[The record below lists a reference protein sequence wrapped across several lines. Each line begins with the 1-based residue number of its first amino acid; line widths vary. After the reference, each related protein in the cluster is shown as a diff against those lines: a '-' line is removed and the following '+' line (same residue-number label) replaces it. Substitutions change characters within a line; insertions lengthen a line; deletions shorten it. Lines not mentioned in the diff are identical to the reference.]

1 MQRVFFGCP
10 HRQIISDLEK
20 GHMFISR
27 NSGVILLAAFAASV
41 RCVFAYGPWLEWTP
55 LGGVELDDSGLPR
68 AALEQRLDEIERET
82 KGKPEIVARAKSLAM
97 MFDNVRLAVNTN
109 DLFVHW
115 HPDSSLLPLRTIKR
129 VNDFA
134 ARSPSLR
141 ELVPAMN
148 RTGAFK
154 SKLDTSH
161 TCPDWE
167 SILKLGPT
175 GLAERARRRTA
186 TAQTDDE
193 RIFLDCVV
201 EVYEALSRECLRWAA
216 FAERK
221 GMKEVASVLRENAVH
236 EPRTFREAL
245 QLVLVYDRA
254 QEAEGEDVRSQGMF
268 DRLFLKYYKADI
280 AAGRET
286 RESAKRLIADF
297 YTCFYSQQ
305 HPNNKNITF
314 GGYGPD
320 GVPVWNE
327 LTELGFEVFRELG
340 RINPKLTYR
349 FGAKTPR
356 GQLEKVAQCIAEG
369 KNSIVFACEETMAE
383 MFARR
388 GKSAE
393 DICNYVLVG
402 CYEPGI
408 AGREVVASMSADV
421 NLAKPLEA
429 VFNSG
434 KTFGGERIGPDC
446 MLPKDGVEFEREYLR
461 QLDAMLVTALEST
474 RTLEQRWYDLNPAPL
489 HSGAFRD
496 CIANAKDYSQ
506 GGCRYNS
513 SGVDCTGLGTVADS
527 LAAVRHLVDE
537 ARLVTMDELRTVLL
551 LDWKGREE
559 LRLRALR
566 QAPKWGNNND
576 KADAAAKR
584 VYDALVKRINT
595 TPNGHGGFFQAGLW
609 SIDLDL
615 PFGKRTAAT
624 PDGRHRGDGLSRN
637 NVATAGCGKEG
648 PLALMHSNL
657 KLDLAESPDGHIMD
671 IILPM
676 SVAHR
681 PTAAKDIATILATY
695 FKHGGQCLHLNCF
708 DSSLLRDATA
718 HPEKYPDLQ
727 VRVCGWN
734 VRWNDLS
741 PQEKKHFIATV
752 EAQE

>member
-1 MQRVFFGCP
+1 MRKIEMKQ
-10 HRQIISDLEK
+10 S
-20 GHMFISR
+20 
-27 NSGVILLAAFAASV
+27 LLVALVVMASV
-41 RCVFAYGPWLEWTP
+41 VFAYGPWLERTP
-55 LGGVELDDSGLPR
+55 LGGVEIDDTGLSR

-82 KGKPEIVARAKSLAM
+82 ADRPMIVTRAKSLAM
-97 MFDNVRLAVNTN
+97 LFDHVRLAVNTN

-115 HPDSSLLPLRTIKR
+115 HPESSLLPLRKIQREK
-129 VNDFA
+129 NFW
-134 ARSPSLR
+134 ARSPEFR
-141 ELVPAMN
+141 EIVPLMG
-148 RTGAFK
+148 RVGAFR
-154 SKLDTSH
+154 SRLDTSH

-167 SILKLGPT
+167 SIVELGPT
-175 GLAERARRRTA
+175 GLAERARRRKETA
-186 TAQTDDE
+186 RTDDE
-193 RIFLDCVV
+193 RLFLDCVI

-221 GMKEVASVLRENAVH
+221 GMKEVAAVLRENAAH

-245 QLVLVYDRA
+245 QWSLVYDRA

-268 DRLFLKYYKADI
+268 DRLFLKYYKADL

-286 RESAKRLIADF
+286 RESAKRLLADF
-297 YTCFYSQQ
+297 YTRFYSQQ

-320 GVPVWNE
+320 GTPVWNE
-327 LTELGFEVFRELG
+327 LTELGFETFRDLG

-356 GQLEKVAQCIAEG
+356 GQLEKVTRCIAEG
-369 KNSIVFACEETMAE
+369 KNSIVFACEETMAD
-383 MFARR
+383 MFTRR

-393 DICNYVLVG
+393 DVCNYVLVG

-408 AGREVVASMSADV
+408 AGREVVASMSADI

-434 KTFGGERIGPDC
+434 KTFDGFRIGPDC
-446 MLPKDGVEFEREYLR
+446 ELPMDGDAFEREYLR

-474 RTLEQRWYDLNPAPL
+474 RTIEQSWYDINPAPL

-496 CIANAKDYSQ
+496 CIASAKDYSR

-513 SGVDCTGLGTVADS
+513 SGVDCTGLGTVADA
-527 LAAVRHLVDE
+527 LATVRHLVDE
-537 ARLVTMDELRTVLL
+537 TKITTMAELRKALL
-551 LDWKGREE
+551 ADWKDCEE
-559 LRLRALR
+559 LRLRASR

-576 KADAAAKR
+576 RADAAAKR
-584 VYDALVKRINT
+584 VYDALVQRINT
-595 TPNGHGGFFQAGLW
+595 TRNGHGGFFQAGLW
-609 SIDLDL
+609 SIDLDVS
-615 PFGKRTAAT
+615 FGKRTAAT
-624 PDGRHRGDGLSRN
+624 PDGRHRGEGLSRN

-671 IILPM
+671 IILPL
-676 SVAHR
+676 SVTR
-681 PTAAKDIATILATY
+681 KPTAAQDIATVLATY
-695 FKHGGQCLHLNCF
+695 FKNGGQCLHLNCF
-708 DSSLLRDATA
+708 DSALLREATA

-734 VRWNDLS
+734 VRWADLS
-741 PQEKKHFIATV
+741 PQEKRHFIATA

>member
-1 MQRVFFGCP
+1 MKNK
-10 HRQIISDLEK
+10 LT
-20 GHMFISR
+20 
-27 NSGVILLAAFAASV
+27 ILLAASATCV
-41 RCVFAYGPWLEWTP
+41 RCAFGYGPWLEWTP
-55 LGGVELDDSGLPR
+55 LGGVEIDDAGLPR
-68 AALEQRLDEIERET
+68 AELERRLDEIERET
-82 KGKPEIVARAKSLAM
+82 KGKPEIVVRAKSLAM

-115 HPDSSLLPLRTIKR
+115 HPDSSLLPLRKIKR
-129 VNDFA
+129 EKEFV
-134 ARSPSLR
+134 ARSQGLR
-141 ELVPAMN
+141 DVVPAMN
-148 RTGAFK
+148 RIGAFK

-161 TCPDWE
+161 TCPDWQ
-167 SILKLGPT
+167 SIIELGPT
-175 GLAERARRRTA
+175 GLAERARRRKTTA
-186 TAQTDDE
+186 RTDEE
-193 RIFLDCVV
+193 RIFLDCVA

-221 GMKEVASVLRENAVH
+221 GMKDVAAVLRENAAH

-245 QLVLVYDRA
+245 QLALVYDRA
-254 QEAEGEDVRSQGMF
+254 QETEGEDVRSQGIF
-268 DRLFLKYYKADI
+268 DRLFLKYYRGDI

-286 RESAKRLIADF
+286 RESAKRLMADF
-297 YTCFYSQQ
+297 YTRFHSQQ

-314 GGYGPD
+314 GGYGQD
-320 GVPVWNE
+320 GEPVWNE

-340 RINPKLTYR
+340 RICPKLTYR

-356 GQLEKVAQCIAEG
+356 WQIEKVSQCIAEG

-383 MFARR
+383 TFKRR

-393 DICNYVLVG
+393 DICDYVLVG

-408 AGREVVASMSADV
+408 CGREVVASMSLDV

-434 KTFGGERIGPDC
+434 KTFDGVRIGPDC
-446 MLPKDGVEFEREYLR
+446 ELPNDGAEFEREYLR

-474 RTLEQRWYDLNPAPL
+474 RTLEQHWYELNPAPL
-489 HSGAFRD
+489 QSGAFRD
-496 CIANAKDYSQ
+496 CIANARDYSQ
-506 GGCRYNS
+506 GGCKYNS
-513 SGVDCTGLGTVADS
+513 SGVDCSGLGTVADS
-527 LAAVRHLVDE
+527 LAAVSYVVDE
-537 ARLVTMDELRTVLL
+537 RKLATMEELRDALIAE
-551 LDWKGREE
+551 WKGRED
-559 LRLRALR
+559 LRLRAMR

-576 KADAAAKR
+576 SVDVVAKR
-584 VYDALVKRINT
+584 VYDALVKRINA

-609 SIDLDL
+609 SIDLDV

-624 PDGRHRGDGLSRN
+624 PDGRRRGDGISRN

-671 IILPM
+671 IILPL
-676 SVAHR
+676 SVAKR
-681 PTAAKDIATILATY
+681 PTAAQDIATILATY
-695 FKHGGQCLHLNCF
+695 FKNGGQCLHLNCF
-708 DSSLLRDATA
+708 DSALLREATA

-741 PQEKKHFIATV
+741 PQEKRHFIATA

>member
-1 MQRVFFGCP
+1 MAYT
-10 HRQIISDLEK
+10 
-20 GHMFISR
+20 FISR
-27 NSGVILLAAFAASV
+27 KRCLILLAAFAVGMHCA
-41 RCVFAYGPWLEWTP
+41 FAYGPWLEWTP
-55 LGGVELDDSGLPR
+55 LGGVEIDDTGLSR
-68 AALEQRLDEIERET
+68 AALEQRLDKIERET
-82 KGKPEIVARAKSLAM
+82 ADKPMIVTRAKSLAIL
-97 MFDNVRLAVNTN
+97 FDHVRLAVNTN

-115 HPDSSLLPLRTIKR
+115 HPDSSLLLLRKIRREKNFWAYSPEFRQIVPLMSR
-129 VNDFA
+129 V
-134 ARSPSLR
+134 
-141 ELVPAMN
+141 
-148 RTGAFK
+148 GAFR
-154 SKLDTSH
+154 SRLDTSH

-167 SILKLGPT
+167 SIVELGPT
-175 GLAERARRRTA
+175 GLAERARRRKETA
-186 TAQTDDE
+186 RTDDE
-193 RIFLDCVV
+193 RLFLDCVI

-221 GMKEVASVLRENAVH
+221 GMKKVAAVLRANAAH

-245 QLVLVYDRA
+245 QWSLVYDRA

-268 DRLFLKYYKADI
+268 DRLFLKYYKADL

-286 RESAKRLIADF
+286 RESAKRLLADF
-297 YTCFYSQQ
+297 YTRFYSQQ

-320 GVPVWNE
+320 GTPVWNE
-327 LTELGFEVFRELG
+327 LTELGLETFRELG

-349 FGAKTPR
+349 FGTKTPR
-356 GQLEKVAQCIAEG
+356 GQLEKVARCIAEG
-369 KNSIVFACEETMAE
+369 KNSIVFACEETMAD
-383 MFARR
+383 MFTRR

-393 DICNYVLVG
+393 DVCNYVLVG

-408 AGREVVASMSADV
+408 AGREVVASMAADI

-429 VFNSG
+429 VLNSG
-434 KTFGGERIGPDC
+434 KTFDGFRIGPDC
-446 MLPKDGVEFEREYLR
+446 ELPVDGDTFEREYLR

-474 RTLEQRWYDLNPAPL
+474 RTIEQRWYDINPAPL

-496 CIANAKDYSQ
+496 CIASAKDYSR

-513 SGVDCTGLGTVADS
+513 SGVNCTGLGTVADA

-537 ARLVTMDELRTVLL
+537 AQITTMAELRKALL
-551 LDWKGREE
+551 ADWKDCEE
-559 LRLRALR
+559 LRLRASR

-576 KADAAAKR
+576 RADAAAKR
-584 VYDALVKRINT
+584 VYDALVQRINAT
-595 TPNGHGGFFQAGLW
+595 RNGHGGFFQAGLW
-609 SIDLDL
+609 SIDLDVS
-615 PFGKRTAAT
+615 FGKRTAAT
-624 PDGRHRGDGLSRN
+624 PDGRHRGEGLSRN

-671 IILPM
+671 IILPL
-676 SVAHR
+676 SVTR
-681 PTAAKDIATILATY
+681 KPTAAQDIATVLATY
-695 FKHGGQCLHLNCF
+695 FKNGGQCLHLNCF
-708 DSSLLRDATA
+708 DSALLREATA

-734 VRWNDLS
+734 VRWADLS
-741 PQEKKHFIATV
+741 PQEKRHFIATA

>member
-1 MQRVFFGCP
+1 
-10 HRQIISDLEK
+10 
-20 GHMFISR
+20 MFISR
-27 NSGVILLAAFAASV
+27 KGSVILLAALAASM
-41 RCVFAYGPWLEWTP
+41 RGALAYGPWLERTP
-55 LGGVELDDSGLPR
+55 LGGVEIDDTGLPR
-68 AALEQRLDEIERET
+68 AELEQRLDKIERET
-82 KGKPEIVARAKSLAM
+82 ADKPMIVTRAKSLAIL
-97 MFDNVRLAVNTN
+97 FDHVRLAVNTN

-115 HPDSSLLPLRTIKR
+115 HPDSSLLPLRKIRREKNFWVHSPKFREIVPLMSR
-129 VNDFA
+129 V
-134 ARSPSLR
+134 
-141 ELVPAMN
+141 
-148 RTGAFK
+148 GAFR
-154 SKLDTSH
+154 SRLDTSH

-167 SILKLGPT
+167 SIVELGPT
-175 GLAERARRRTA
+175 GLAERARRRKETA
-186 TAQTDDE
+186 RTDDE
-193 RIFLDCVV
+193 RLFLDCVI

-221 GMKEVASVLRENAVH
+221 GMKEVAAVLRANAAH

-245 QLVLVYDRA
+245 QWSLVYDRA

-268 DRLFLKYYKADI
+268 DRLFLKYYKADL

-286 RESAKRLIADF
+286 RESAKRLLADF
-297 YTCFYSQQ
+297 YTRFYSQQ

-320 GVPVWNE
+320 GAPVWNE
-327 LTELGFEVFRELG
+327 LTELGFETFRELG

-356 GQLEKVAQCIAEG
+356 GQLEKVARCIAEG
-369 KNSIVFACEETMAE
+369 KNSIVFACEETMAD
-383 MFARR
+383 MFTRR

-393 DICNYVLVG
+393 DVCNYVLVG

-408 AGREVVASMSADV
+408 AGREVVASMSADI

-434 KTFGGERIGPDC
+434 KTFDGFRIGPDC
-446 MLPKDGVEFEREYLR
+446 ELPANGDAFEREYLR

-474 RTLEQRWYDLNPAPL
+474 RTIEQHWYDINPAPL

-496 CIANAKDYSQ
+496 CIASAKDYSR

-513 SGVDCTGLGTVADS
+513 SGVDCTGLGTVADA

-537 ARLVTMDELRTVLL
+537 AQITTMAELRKALL
-551 LDWKGREE
+551 ADWKDCEE
-559 LRLRALR
+559 LRLRASR

-576 KADAAAKR
+576 RVDAAAKR
-584 VYDALVKRINT
+584 VYDALVQRINT
-595 TPNGHGGFFQAGLW
+595 TRNGHGGFFQAGLW
-609 SIDLDL
+609 SIDLDVS
-615 PFGKRTAAT
+615 FGKRTAAT
-624 PDGRHRGDGLSRN
+624 PDGRHRGEGLSRN

-671 IILPM
+671 IILPL
-676 SVAHR
+676 SVTR
-681 PTAAKDIATILATY
+681 KPTAAQDIATVLATY
-695 FKHGGQCLHLNCF
+695 FKNGGQCLHLNCF
-708 DSSLLRDATA
+708 DSALLREATA

-734 VRWNDLS
+734 VRWADLS
-741 PQEKKHFIATV
+741 PQEKRHFIATA

>member
-1 MQRVFFGCP
+1 MNRSAV
-10 HRQIISDLEK
+10 
-20 GHMFISR
+20 
-27 NSGVILLAAFAASV
+27 LLVAFTLCIRPALG
-41 RCVFAYGPWLEWTP
+41 YGPWLEWTP
-55 LGGVELDDSGLPR
+55 LGGVEIDDAGLPR
-68 AALEQRLDEIERET
+68 AELERRLDEIERET
-82 KGKPEIVARAKSLAM
+82 EGRPEIVVRAKSLAM

-115 HPDSSLLPLRTIKR
+115 HPDGSLLPLRKVKR
-129 VNDFA
+129 EKEFV
-134 ARSPSLR
+134 ARSPGLR
-141 ELVPAMN
+141 DVVPAMN
-148 RTGAFK
+148 RIGAFK

-161 TCPDWE
+161 TCPDWQ
-167 SILKLGPT
+167 SIIELGPT
-175 GLAERARRRTA
+175 GLAERARRRKTTA
-186 TAQTDDE
+186 RTDEE
-193 RIFLDCVV
+193 RIFLDCVA
-201 EVYEALSRECLRWAA
+201 EVYKALSRECLRWAA
-216 FAERK
+216 FAELK
-221 GMKEVASVLRENAVH
+221 GMKDVAAVLRENAAH

-245 QLVLVYDRA
+245 QWALVYDRA
-254 QEAEGEDVRSQGMF
+254 QETEGEDVRSQGIF
-268 DRLFLKYYKADI
+268 DRLFLKYYRDDI

-286 RESAKRLIADF
+286 RESAKRLMADF
-297 YTCFYSQQ
+297 YTRFHSQQ

-314 GGYGPD
+314 GGYGQD
-320 GVPVWNE
+320 GEPVWNE

-340 RINPKLTYR
+340 RICPKLTYR

-356 GQLEKVAQCIAEG
+356 WQIEKVSQCIAEG

-383 MFARR
+383 TFKRR

-393 DICNYVLVG
+393 DICDYVLVG

-408 AGREVVASMSADV
+408 CGREVVASMSLDV

-434 KTFGGERIGPDC
+434 KTFDGVRIGPDC
-446 MLPKDGVEFEREYLR
+446 ELPNDGAEFEREYLR

-474 RTLEQRWYDLNPAPL
+474 RTLEQHWYELNPAPL

-496 CIANAKDYSQ
+496 CIANARDYSQ
-506 GGCRYNS
+506 GGCTYNS
-513 SGVDCTGLGTVADS
+513 SGVDCSGLGTVADS
-527 LAAVRHLVDE
+527 LAAVSYVVDE
-537 ARLVTMDELRTVLL
+537 RKLVTMEELRDVLIAE
-551 LDWKGREE
+551 WKGHEE
-559 LRLRALR
+559 LRLRAMR

-576 KADAAAKR
+576 SVDVVAKR
-584 VYDALVKRINT
+584 VYDALVKRINA

-609 SIDLDL
+609 SIDLDV

-648 PLALMHSNL
+648 PLALLHSNL

-671 IILPM
+671 IILPL
-676 SVAHR
+676 SVAKR
-681 PTAAKDIATILATY
+681 PTAAKDIAAILSTY
-695 FKHGGQCLHLNCF
+695 FKRGGQCLHLNCF
-708 DSSLLRDATA
+708 DSALLREATA

-741 PQEKKHFIATV
+741 PQEKRHFIATA

>member
-1 MQRVFFGCP
+1 MRKIEMKQ
-10 HRQIISDLEK
+10 S
-20 GHMFISR
+20 
-27 NSGVILLAAFAASV
+27 LLVALVVMASV
-41 RCVFAYGPWLEWTP
+41 VFAYGPWLERTP
-55 LGGVELDDSGLPR
+55 LGGVEIDDTGLSR

-82 KGKPEIVARAKSLAM
+82 ADRPMIVTRANLLAM
-97 MFDNVRLAVNTN
+97 LFDHVRLAVNTN

-115 HPDSSLLPLRTIKR
+115 HPDSSLLPLRKIR
-129 VNDFA
+129 REREFW
-134 ARSPSLR
+134 ARSSEFR
-141 ELVPAMN
+141 ERVPLMI
-148 RTGAFK
+148 RIGAFR
-154 SKLDTSH
+154 SRLDTSH

-167 SILKLGPT
+167 SVVELGPT
-175 GLAERARRRTA
+175 GLAERARRRKETA
-186 TAQTDDE
+186 CTDDE
-193 RIFLDCVV
+193 RLFLDCVI

-221 GMKEVASVLRENAVH
+221 GMKEVAAVLRENAAH

-245 QLVLVYDRA
+245 QWSLVYDRA

-268 DRLFLKYYKADI
+268 DRLFLKYYKADL

-286 RESAKRLIADF
+286 RESAKRLLADF
-297 YTCFYSQQ
+297 YTRFYSQQ

-320 GVPVWNE
+320 GAPVWNE
-327 LTELGFEVFRELG
+327 LTELGFETFRELG

-356 GQLEKVAQCIAEG
+356 GQLEKVARCIAEG
-369 KNSIVFACEETMAE
+369 KNSIVFACEETMAD
-383 MFARR
+383 MFTRR

-393 DICNYVLVG
+393 DVCNYVLVG

-429 VFNSG
+429 AFNSG
-434 KTFGGERIGPDC
+434 KTFDGFRIGPDC
-446 MLPKDGVEFEREYLR
+446 ELPANGDAFEREYLR
-461 QLDAMLVTALEST
+461 QLDAMLVTALGAT
-474 RTLEQRWYDLNPAPL
+474 RAAEQRWYDLNPAPL

-496 CIANAKDYSQ
+496 CIASAKDYSR
-506 GGCRYNS
+506 GGCKYDS
-513 SGVDCTGLGTVADS
+513 SGVDCTGLGTVADA

-537 ARLVTMDELRTVLL
+537 AQIATMAELRKALL
-551 LDWKGREE
+551 ADWKDCEE
-559 LRLRALR
+559 LRLRASR

-576 KADAAAKR
+576 RADAAAKR
-584 VYDALVKRINT
+584 VYDALVRRINT
-595 TPNGHGGFFQAGLW
+595 TRNGHGGFFQAGLW
-609 SIDLDL
+609 SINLDVS
-615 PFGKRTAAT
+615 FGKRTAAT
-624 PDGRHRGDGLSRN
+624 PDGRHCGEALSRN

-671 IILPM
+671 IILPL
-676 SVAHR
+676 SVTR
-681 PTAAKDIATILATY
+681 KPTAAQDIATVLSTY
-695 FKHGGQCLHLNCF
+695 FKNGGQCLHLNCF
-708 DSSLLRDATA
+708 DSALLREATA

-734 VRWNDLS
+734 VRWADLS
-741 PQEKKHFIATV
+741 PQEKRHFIATA

>member
-1 MQRVFFGCP
+1 MNRSAV
-10 HRQIISDLEK
+10 
-20 GHMFISR
+20 
-27 NSGVILLAAFAASV
+27 LLVAFTLCIRPALG
-41 RCVFAYGPWLEWTP
+41 YGPWLEWTP
-55 LGGVELDDSGLPR
+55 LGGVEIDDAGLPR
-68 AALEQRLDEIERET
+68 AELERRLDEIERET
-82 KGKPEIVARAKSLAM
+82 EGRPEIVVRAKSLAM

-115 HPDSSLLPLRTIKR
+115 HPDGSLLPLRKVKR
-129 VNDFA
+129 EKEFV
-134 ARSPSLR
+134 ARSPGLR
-141 ELVPAMN
+141 DVVPAMN
-148 RTGAFK
+148 RIGAFK

-161 TCPDWE
+161 TCPDWQ
-167 SILKLGPT
+167 SIIELGPT
-175 GLAERARRRTA
+175 GLAERARRRKTTA
-186 TAQTDDE
+186 RTDEE
-193 RIFLDCVV
+193 RIFLDCVA
-201 EVYEALSRECLRWAA
+201 EVYKALSRECLRWAA
-216 FAERK
+216 FAELK
-221 GMKEVASVLRENAVH
+221 GMKDVAAVLRENAAH

-245 QLVLVYDRA
+245 QWALVYDRA
-254 QEAEGEDVRSQGMF
+254 QETEGEDVRSQGIF
-268 DRLFLKYYKADI
+268 DRLFLKYYRDDI

-286 RESAKRLIADF
+286 RESAKRLMADF
-297 YTCFYSQQ
+297 YTRFHSQQ

-314 GGYGPD
+314 GGYGQD
-320 GVPVWNE
+320 GEPVWNE

-340 RINPKLTYR
+340 RICPKLTYR

-356 GQLEKVAQCIAEG
+356 WQIEKVSQCIAEG

-383 MFARR
+383 TFKRR

-393 DICNYVLVG
+393 DICDYVLVG

-408 AGREVVASMSADV
+408 CGREVVASMSLDV

-434 KTFGGERIGPDC
+434 KTFDGVRIGPDC
-446 MLPKDGVEFEREYLR
+446 ELPNDGAEFEREYLR

-474 RTLEQRWYDLNPAPL
+474 RTLEQHWYELNPAPL

-496 CIANAKDYSQ
+496 CIANARDYSQ
-506 GGCRYNS
+506 GGCTYNS
-513 SGVDCTGLGTVADS
+513 SGVDCSGLGTVADS
-527 LAAVRHLVDE
+527 LAAVSYVVDE
-537 ARLVTMDELRTVLL
+537 RKLVTMEELRDALIAE
-551 LDWKGREE
+551 WKGHEE
-559 LRLRALR
+559 LRLRAMR

-576 KADAAAKR
+576 RVDVVAKR
-584 VYDALVKRINT
+584 VYDALVKRINA

-609 SIDLDL
+609 SIDLDV

-676 SVAHR
+676 SVAKR
-681 PTAAKDIATILATY
+681 TTAAKDIAAILSTY
-695 FKHGGQCLHLNCF
+695 FKRGGQCLHLNCF
-708 DSSLLRDATA
+708 DSALLREATA

-741 PQEKKHFIATV
+741 PQEKRHFIATA

>member
-1 MQRVFFGCP
+1 MR
-10 HRQIISDLEK
+10 
-20 GHMFISR
+20 
-27 NSGVILLAAFAASV
+27 
-41 RCVFAYGPWLEWTP
+41 YGPWLERTP

-68 AALEQRLDEIERET
+68 AALERRLDEIERET
-82 KGKPEIVARAKSLAM
+82 ADKPMIVARAKSLAM

-115 HPDSSLLPLRTIKR
+115 HPDSSLLPLRKIKR
-129 VNDFA
+129 EKEFV

-141 ELVPAMN
+141 ELVPTMN
-148 RTGAFK
+148 RIGAFK

-161 TCPDWE
+161 TCPDWQ
-167 SILKLGPT
+167 SIIELGPT
-175 GLAERARRRTA
+175 GLAERARRRKTTA
-186 TAQTDDE
+186 RTDEE
-193 RIFLDCVV
+193 RIFLDCVA

-221 GMKEVASVLRENAVH
+221 GMKEVASVLRENAAH

-245 QLVLVYDRA
+245 QWALVYDRA
-254 QEAEGEDVRSQGMF
+254 QETEGEDVRSQGIF
-268 DRLFLKYYKADI
+268 DRLFLKYYRDDI

-286 RESAKRLIADF
+286 RESAKRLMADF
-297 YTCFYSQQ
+297 YTRFHSQQ

-314 GGYGPD
+314 GGYGQD
-320 GVPVWNE
+320 GEPVWNE

-340 RINPKLTYR
+340 RICPKLTYR

-356 GQLEKVAQCIAEG
+356 WQIEKVSQCIAEG

-383 MFARR
+383 TFKRR

-393 DICNYVLVG
+393 DICDYVLVG

-408 AGREVVASMSADV
+408 CGREVVASMSLDV

-434 KTFGGERIGPDC
+434 KTFDGVRIGPDC
-446 MLPKDGVEFEREYLR
+446 ELPNDGMEFEREYLR

-474 RTLEQRWYDLNPAPL
+474 RTLERHWYELNPAPL

-496 CIANAKDYSQ
+496 CIANARDYSQ
-506 GGCRYNS
+506 GGCKYNS
-513 SGVDCTGLGTVADS
+513 SGVDCSGLGTVADS
-527 LAAVRHLVDE
+527 LAAVSYVVDE
-537 ARLVTMDELRTVLL
+537 KKLATMEELRDALIAE
-551 LDWKGREE
+551 WKGHEE
-559 LRLRALR
+559 LRLRAMR
-566 QAPKWGNNND
+566 QASKWGNND
-576 KADAAAKR
+576 DRVDAVAKR

-595 TPNGHGGFFQAGLW
+595 TRNGHGGFFQAGLW
-609 SIDLDL
+609 SIDLDV

-624 PDGRHRGDGLSRN
+624 PDGRHRGDGISRN
-637 NVATAGCGKEG
+637 NVATAGCGREG
-648 PLALMHSNL
+648 PLALMQSNL

-676 SVAHR
+676 SVTKR
-681 PTAAKDIATILATY
+681 PTAAQDIATILATY
-695 FKHGGQCLHLNCF
+695 FKNGGQCLHLNCF
-708 DSSLLRDATA
+708 DSALLREATA

-741 PQEKKHFIATV
+741 PQEKRHFIATA

>member
-1 MQRVFFGCP
+1 MNR
-10 HRQIISDLEK
+10 SA
-20 GHMFISR
+20 
-27 NSGVILLAAFAASV
+27 ILLAAFTLCIRPALG
-41 RCVFAYGPWLEWTP
+41 YGPWLEWTP
-55 LGGVELDDSGLPR
+55 LGGEEIDDAGLPR
-68 AALEQRLDEIERET
+68 AELERRLDEIERRTE
-82 KGKPEIVARAKSLAM
+82 GKPEIVVRAKLLAM

-115 HPDSSLLPLRTIKR
+115 HPDGSLLPLRKIKR
-129 VNDFA
+129 EKEFV
-134 ARSPSLR
+134 ARSQGLR
-141 ELVPAMN
+141 DVVPAMN
-148 RTGAFK
+148 RIGAFK

-161 TCPDWE
+161 TCPDWQ
-167 SILKLGPT
+167 SIIALGPT
-175 GLAERARRRTA
+175 GLAERARRRKTTA
-186 TAQTDDE
+186 RTDEE
-193 RIFLDCVV
+193 RIFLDCVA

-216 FAERK
+216 FAELK
-221 GMKEVASVLRENAVH
+221 GMKDVAAVLRENAAH
-236 EPRTFREAL
+236 APRTFREAL
-245 QLVLVYDRA
+245 QWALVYDRA
-254 QEAEGEDVRSQGMF
+254 QETEGEDVRSQGIF
-268 DRLFLKYYKADI
+268 DRLFLKYYRDDI

-286 RESAKRLIADF
+286 RESAKRLMADF
-297 YTCFYSQQ
+297 YTRFHSQQ

-314 GGYGPD
+314 GGYGQD
-320 GVPVWNE
+320 GEPVWNE
-327 LTELGFEVFRELG
+327 LTELGFQVFRELG
-340 RINPKLTYR
+340 RICPKLTYR

-356 GQLEKVAQCIAEG
+356 WQIEKVSQCIAEG
-369 KNSIVFACEETMAE
+369 KNSIVFACEETIADA
-383 MFARR
+383 FKRR

-393 DICNYVLVG
+393 DICDYVLVG

-408 AGREVVASMSADV
+408 CGREVVASMSLDV

-434 KTFGGERIGPDC
+434 KTFDGVRIGPDC
-446 MLPKDGVEFEREYLR
+446 ELPNDGVEFEREYLR

-474 RTLEQRWYDLNPAPL
+474 RTLEQHWYELNPAPL

-496 CIANAKDYSQ
+496 CIANARDYSQ
-506 GGCRYNS
+506 GGCKYNS
-513 SGVDCTGLGTVADS
+513 SGVDCSGLGTVADS
-527 LAAVRHLVDE
+527 LAAVSYVVDE
-537 ARLVTMDELRTVLL
+537 RKLVTMEELRDVLIAE
-551 LDWKGREE
+551 WKGHEE
-559 LRLRALR
+559 LRLRVMR

-576 KADAAAKR
+576 SVDVVAKR
-584 VYDALVKRINT
+584 VYDALVKRINA

-609 SIDLDL
+609 SIDLDV

-671 IILPM
+671 IILPL
-676 SVAHR
+676 SVAKR
-681 PTAAKDIATILATY
+681 PTAANDIAAILSTY
-695 FKHGGQCLHLNCF
+695 FKRGGQCLHLNCF
-708 DSSLLRDATA
+708 DSALLREATA

-741 PQEKKHFIATV
+741 PQEKRHFIAIA

>member
-1 MQRVFFGCP
+1 MDTKQR
-10 HRQIISDLEK
+10 
-20 GHMFISR
+20 
-27 NSGVILLAAFAASV
+27 LAAVSAFLLSAVA
-41 RCVFAYGPWLEWTP
+41 FAYGPWLEWTP
-55 LGGVELDDSGLPR
+55 LGGVEIDGTGLPR
-68 AALEQRLDEIERET
+68 AELEQRLDEIERAT
-82 KGKPEIVARAKSLAM
+82 ADKPMIVTRAKSLAM
-97 MFDNVRLAVNTN
+97 LFDHVRLAVNTN

-115 HPDSSLLPLRTIKR
+115 HPDSSLLPLRKIR
-129 VNDFA
+129 RERDFW
-134 ARSPSLR
+134 ARSP
-141 ELVPAMN
+141 EFHEIVPLMI
-148 RTGAFK
+148 RVGAFR
-154 SKLDTSH
+154 SRLDTSH

-167 SILKLGPT
+167 SIVELGPT
-175 GLAERARRRTA
+175 GLAERARRRKETA
-186 TAQTDDE
+186 RTDDE
-193 RIFLDCVV
+193 RLFLDCVI
-201 EVYEALSRECLRWAA
+201 EVYEALSRACLRWAA

-221 GMKEVASVLRENAVH
+221 GMKEVAAVLRENAAH

-245 QLVLVYDRA
+245 QWALVYDRA

-268 DRLFLKYYKADI
+268 DRLFLKYYKADL

-286 RESAKRLIADF
+286 RESAKRLLADF
-297 YTCFYSQQ
+297 YTRFYSQQ

-320 GVPVWNE
+320 GTPVWNE
-327 LTELGFEVFRELG
+327 LTELGFETFRELG

-356 GQLEKVAQCIAEG
+356 GQLEKVARCIAEG

-383 MFARR
+383 MFTRR

-393 DICNYVLVG
+393 DVCNYVLVG

-408 AGREVVASMSADV
+408 AGREVVASMSADI

-434 KTFGGERIGPDC
+434 KTFDGFRIGPDC
-446 MLPKDGVEFEREYLR
+446 ELPMDGDAFEREYLR

-474 RTLEQRWYDLNPAPL
+474 RTIEQSWYDINPAPL

-496 CIANAKDYSQ
+496 CIASAKDYSR

-513 SGVDCTGLGTVADS
+513 SGVACTGLGTVADA

-537 ARLVTMDELRTVLL
+537 AQITTMAELRKALL
-551 LDWKGREE
+551 ADWKDCEE
-559 LRLRALR
+559 LRLRASR

-576 KADAAAKR
+576 RADAAAKR
-584 VYDALVKRINT
+584 VYDALVQRINT
-595 TPNGHGGFFQAGLW
+595 TRNGHGGFFQAGLW
-609 SIDLDL
+609 SIDLDVS
-615 PFGKRTAAT
+615 FGKRTAAT
-624 PDGRHRGDGLSRN
+624 PDGRHRGEGLSRN

-671 IILPM
+671 IILPL
-676 SVAHR
+676 SVTR
-681 PTAAKDIATILATY
+681 KPTAAQDIATVLATY
-695 FKHGGQCLHLNCF
+695 FKNGGQCLHLNCF
-708 DSSLLRDATA
+708 DSALLREATA

-734 VRWNDLS
+734 VRWADLS
-741 PQEKKHFIATV
+741 PQEKRHFIATA

>member
-1 MQRVFFGCP
+1 MNR
-10 HRQIISDLEK
+10 LA
-20 GHMFISR
+20 
-27 NSGVILLAAFAASV
+27 ILMAALAACAQSTFG
-41 RCVFAYGPWLEWTP
+41 YGPWLEWTP
-55 LGGVELDDSGLPR
+55 LGGVELDDSGLAR
-68 AALEQRLDEIERET
+68 AALGQRLDEIERET
-82 KGKPEIVARAKSLAM
+82 ADRPMIVTRAKSLAM

-115 HPDSSLLPLRTIKR
+115 HPDGSLLPLRKIKR
-129 VNDFA
+129 EKAYV
-134 ARSPSLR
+134 ARSPGLR
-141 ELVPAMN
+141 DVVPAMN
-148 RTGAFK
+148 RIGAFK

-161 TCPDWE
+161 TCPDWQ
-167 SILKLGPT
+167 SIIELGPT
-175 GLAERARRRTA
+175 GLAERARRRKTTA
-186 TAQTDDE
+186 RTGEE
-193 RIFLDCVV
+193 RIFLDCVA

-216 FAERK
+216 FAELK
-221 GMKEVASVLRENAVH
+221 GMKDVAAVLRENAAH

-245 QLVLVYDRA
+245 QWALVYDRA
-254 QEAEGEDVRSQGMF
+254 QEAEGEDVRSQGIF
-268 DRLFLKYYKADI
+268 DRLFLKYYRDDI

-286 RESAKRLIADF
+286 RESAKRLMADF
-297 YTCFYSQQ
+297 YTRFHSQQ

-314 GGYGPD
+314 GGYDQD
-320 GVPVWNE
+320 GEPVWNE

-340 RINPKLTYR
+340 RICPKLTYR

-356 GQLEKVAQCIAEG
+356 WQIEKVSQCIAEG

-383 MFARR
+383 TFKRR

-393 DICNYVLVG
+393 DICDYVLVG

-408 AGREVVASMSADV
+408 CGREVVASMSLDV

-434 KTFGGERIGPDC
+434 KTFDGVRIGPDC
-446 MLPKDGVEFEREYLR
+446 ELPNDGAEFEREYLR

-474 RTLEQRWYDLNPAPL
+474 RTLERHWYDLNPAPF

-496 CIANAKDYSQ
+496 CIANARDYSQ
-506 GGCRYNS
+506 GGCKYNS
-513 SGVDCTGLGTVADS
+513 SGVDCSGLGTVADS
-527 LAAVRHLVDE
+527 LAAVHYLVDE
-537 ARLVTMDELRTVLL
+537 KKLVTMEELRDALIA
-551 LDWKGREE
+551 DWKGRDE
-559 LRLRALR
+559 LRLRAMR

-576 KADAAAKR
+576 RVDVVAKR
-584 VYDALVKRINT
+584 VYDALVKRINA

-609 SIDLDL
+609 SIDLDV
-615 PFGKRTAAT
+615 PFGKRTEAT
-624 PDGRHRGDGLSRN
+624 PDGRHRGDGISRN
-637 NVATAGCGKEG
+637 NVATAGCGREG

-676 SVAHR
+676 SVAKR
-681 PTAAKDIATILATY
+681 TTAAEDIATVLATY
-695 FKHGGQCLHLNCF
+695 FKRGGQCLHLNCF
-708 DSSLLRDATA
+708 DSALLREATA

-741 PQEKKHFIATV
+741 PQEKRHFIATA

>member
-1 MQRVFFGCP
+1 MNRSAV
-10 HRQIISDLEK
+10 
-20 GHMFISR
+20 
-27 NSGVILLAAFAASV
+27 LLVAFTLCIRPALG
-41 RCVFAYGPWLEWTP
+41 YGPWLEWTP
-55 LGGVELDDSGLPR
+55 LGGVEIDDAGLPR
-68 AALEQRLDEIERET
+68 AELERRLDEIERET
-82 KGKPEIVARAKSLAM
+82 EGRPEIVVRAKSLAM

-115 HPDSSLLPLRTIKR
+115 HPDGSLLPLRKVKR
-129 VNDFA
+129 EKEFV
-134 ARSPSLR
+134 ARSPGLR
-141 ELVPAMN
+141 DVVPAMN
-148 RTGAFK
+148 RIGAFK

-161 TCPDWE
+161 TCPDWQ
-167 SILKLGPT
+167 SIIELGPT
-175 GLAERARRRTA
+175 GLAERARRRKTTA
-186 TAQTDDE
+186 RTDEE
-193 RIFLDCVV
+193 RIFLDCVA
-201 EVYEALSRECLRWAA
+201 EVYKALSRECLRWAA
-216 FAERK
+216 FAELK
-221 GMKEVASVLRENAVH
+221 GMKDVAAVLRENAAH

-245 QLVLVYDRA
+245 QWALVYDRA
-254 QEAEGEDVRSQGMF
+254 QETEGEDVRSQGIF
-268 DRLFLKYYKADI
+268 DRLFLKYYRDDI

-286 RESAKRLIADF
+286 RESAKRLMADF
-297 YTCFYSQQ
+297 YTRFHSQQ

-314 GGYGPD
+314 GGYGQD
-320 GVPVWNE
+320 GEPVWNE

-340 RINPKLTYR
+340 RICPKLTYR

-356 GQLEKVAQCIAEG
+356 WQIEKVSQCIAEG

-383 MFARR
+383 TFKRR

-393 DICNYVLVG
+393 DICDYVLVG

-408 AGREVVASMSADV
+408 CGREVVASMSLDV

-434 KTFGGERIGPDC
+434 KTFDGVRIGPDC
-446 MLPKDGVEFEREYLR
+446 ELPNDGAEFEREYLR

-474 RTLEQRWYDLNPAPL
+474 RTLEQHWYELNPAPL

-496 CIANAKDYSQ
+496 CIANARDYSQ
-506 GGCRYNS
+506 GGCTYNS
-513 SGVDCTGLGTVADS
+513 SGVDCSGLGTVADS
-527 LAAVRHLVDE
+527 LAAVSYVVDE
-537 ARLVTMDELRTVLL
+537 RKLVTMEELRDALIAE
-551 LDWKGREE
+551 WKGHEE
-559 LRLRALR
+559 LRLRAMR

-576 KADAAAKR
+576 SVDVVAKR
-584 VYDALVKRINT
+584 VYDALVKRINA

-609 SIDLDL
+609 SIDLDV

-676 SVAHR
+676 SVAKR
-681 PTAAKDIATILATY
+681 TTAAKDIAAILSTY
-695 FKHGGQCLHLNCF
+695 FKRGGQCLHLNCF
-708 DSSLLRDATA
+708 DSALLREATA

-741 PQEKKHFIATV
+741 PQEKRHFIATA